1 MFVMRFELLN
11 VLRHLSLSAAIALP
25 LAFWHAPLSAEP
37 TEKLAPVYS
46 LNPVGWVRK
55 AGGKTWIEIDPRYQA
70 ALLGIEELPSLWV
83 LYWFDR
89 NDSPEKR
96 AVLQVH
102 PRGNPENP
110 LRGVFA
116 TRSPLRPNLIALSQ
130 VKLLGVRGNI
140 VEIDT
145 IDAFADTPVLDL
157 KPY

>member
-1 MFVMRFELLN
+1 MRPVFYDLFRRLG
-11 VLRHLSLSAAIALP
+11 LSLAVVLP
-25 LAFWHAPLSAEP
+25 LLCWSASPGAEP
-37 TEKLAPVYS
+37 AEKLAPVYS
-46 LNPVGWVRK
+46 VSPVGWVRK
-55 AGGKTWIEIDPRYQA
+55 AGGKTYIEIEPRYQA
-70 ALLGIEELPSLWV
+70 ALLGVDELSSLWV

-102 PRGNPENP
+102 PRGNPDNP

-130 VKLLGVRGNI
+130 VKLIAVRGNI
-140 VEIDT
+140 VEIDG

-157 KPY
+157 KP